1 MAQITIPAGT
11 YLEDDDGN
19 TFIPDA
25 DIIYEAT
32 DCGDGFYEIKRGNH
46 VYTVD
51 GNDVRRGGLVRPEL
65 EGRIYHN
72 PHGRGTSR
80 YDRRSARWWK
90 RGR

>member
-11 YLEDDDGN
+11 NLEDDDGN

-25 DIIYEAT
+25 DIIYEAK
-32 DCGDGFYEIKRGNH
+32 DCGDGFYEVRRGNR

-51 GNDVRRGGLVRPEL
+51 GNDVQAGGLVQPAADERS
-65 EGRIYHN
+65 
-72 PHGRGTSR
+72 RGHAR